1 MFKTGI
7 ALCIC
12 VALTGCGS
20 KPAAEAASAGPAPS
34 KTPLSVN
41 KLQRQIRAT
50 GTVKAVREFTVLVP
64 QISGQV
70 ATGQPGGGG
79 RLTVTKLVASG
90 AKVQAGDILAEF
102 DRTQQLDN
110 ARDSQA
116 KFDDLMHQIDQRKA
130 ENRSNDEMRSSEM
143 QQAEAELAKARLQL
157 RRAETLSEIDRL
169 KNESRVEVAIARL
182 DSLTKSHKLRQKADA
197 SALRILELKRDR
209 QGVALK
215 RSETNVMRLSI
226 AAPHAGM
233 VALESIWRGDTRGP
247 AQEGDQVNPGQP
259 LVRVF
264 DPNEMEV
271 HTSVG
276 EPDGAV
282 LVPGARALVRLDA
295 YPDQIFQ
302 ARFLTASPVAASDL
316 GSPIK
321 RFAARFLLE
330 KSDPHLLPDLSAAV
344 IIQPVEKQ

>member
-1 MFKTGI
+1 MFRTGI

-20 KPAAEAASAGPAPS
+20 KPAVEAASAGPAPS
-34 KTPLSVN
+34 QTPLSVN
-41 KLQRQIRAT
+41 QLQRQVRAT

-64 QISGQV
+64 QISGQ
-70 ATGQPGGGG
+70 AGGQSGGQPGASG

-90 AKVQAGDILAEF
+90 TRVQPGDILAEF

-130 ENRSNDEMRSSEM
+130 ENRSNDETRSSEL
-143 QQAEAELAKARLQL
+143 QQAESELAKARLQL

-169 KNESRVEVAIARL
+169 KNESRVQVAIARL

-215 RSETNVMRLSI
+215 RSETNVTRLSI

-233 VALESIWRGDTRGP
+233 VALESIWRGDTRG
-247 AQEGDQVNPGQP
+247 AGAGRRPG
-259 LVRVF
+259 
-264 DPNEMEV
+264 E
-271 HTSVG
+271 S
-276 EPDGAV
+276 GAAA
-282 LVPGARALVRLDA
+282 GARLRS
-295 YPDQIFQ
+295 Q
-302 ARFLTASPVAASDL
+302 
-316 GSPIK
+316 
-321 RFAARFLLE
+321 
-330 KSDPHLLPDLSAAV
+330 
-344 IIQPVEKQ
+344 